1 MAMEEIMSRLQ
12 DIISEMRL
20 LGYNKTQIS
29 DLLGNLVSVRTLRRY
44 ELGTQPKN
52 QAIVQLFEN
61 ALVTAKIESGS
72 L

>member
-1 MAMEEIMSRLQ
+1 MSRLQ